1 MDALALGADE
11 GRDRLRKA
19 SVSCQVSADP
29 RMSEWGNL
37 AGVMPSPLWSEHIG
51 PAEATGG
58 IETSQYP
65 EEWKA
70 TATPSVAASEAGR
83 A

>member
-1 MDALALGADE
+1 MALGADE
-11 GRDRLRKA
+11 GRGRLRKA
-19 SVSCQVSADP
+19 AVSCQASVEP

-37 AGVMPSPLWSEHIG
+37 AGVMPSSLWSEHIG

-65 EEWKA
+65 EERKA
-70 TATPSVAASEAGR
+70 TATP
-83 A
+83 